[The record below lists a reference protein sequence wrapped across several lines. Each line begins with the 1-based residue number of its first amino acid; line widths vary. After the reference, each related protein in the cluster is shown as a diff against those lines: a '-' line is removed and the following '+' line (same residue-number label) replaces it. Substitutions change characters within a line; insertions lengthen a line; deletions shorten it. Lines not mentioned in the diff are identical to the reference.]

1 MPLNLDKIK
10 ARLASF
16 ENKGKKNEN
25 SKVKEFIWKPTS
37 GKQVIR
43 IVPYQYQPD
52 DPFIQMKFHY
62 DFNGKNY
69 LSPSTYNNPDPI
81 VELAD
86 RLKKDK
92 DTWKMGRALEP
103 KLRTY
108 VPIIVRG
115 EEEKGV
121 KFWGFGV
128 TIYKQIMTAMAEPD
142 YGDITDLNNGY
153 DIQVEFKSAD
163 QVQKVNE
170 DGKKFPETSIFIKP
184 KQRPVID
191 PTNPKAKEIM
201 NLITTKQP
209 NISEVYPVSTYEEL
223 AAALEEYIAK
233 AKAGQADESTPAPAE
248 EDSNVVLP
256 TEEQIAAAQEPVVT
270 VAEVKTE
277 TPAPAVVTPTP
288 PAKPVTSPTAAK
300 AGSNIKEL
308 TAAFETLFPAAK

>member
-1 MPLNLDKIK
+1 MDKIK

-25 SKVKEFIWKPTS
+25 SKVKECIWKPTP

-43 IVPYQYQPD
+43 IVPYQHQPD

-92 DTWKMGRALEP
+92 DTWKMGRSIEP

-153 DIQVEFKSAD
+153 DIQVEFKSVD

-191 PTNPKAKEIM
+191 PTNPKAKEILT
-201 NLITTKQP
+201 LITTKQP

-223 AAALEEYIAK
+223 SAALEEYISK
-233 AKAGQADESTPAPAE
+233 AKAGQAEDSAPTPVE
-248 EDSNVVLP
+248 EESNVVLP
-256 TEEQIAAAQEPVVT
+256 SEEQISAAQEPVVP
-270 VAEVKTE
+270 VAEVKVE
-277 TPAPAVVTPTP
+277 TAAPVVVTPPT
-288 PAKPVTSPTAAK
+288 ATKPVASPTAAK
-300 AGSNIKEL
+300 AVTNVKEL
-308 TAAFETLFPAAK
+308 TAAFETLFPSK